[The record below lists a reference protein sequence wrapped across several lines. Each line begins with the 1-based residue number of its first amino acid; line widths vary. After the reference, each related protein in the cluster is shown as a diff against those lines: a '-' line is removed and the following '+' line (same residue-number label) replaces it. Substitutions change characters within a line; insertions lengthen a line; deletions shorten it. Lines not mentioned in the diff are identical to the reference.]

1 MYYFVGW
8 PTVLGSYCA
17 TDEFISLCSTK
28 SGEYFVVCTATD
40 LVLFHIKFICAIAHF
55 TRSHKCLSENGPTSS
70 AVWKEDSSKLLLSTK
85 NGAVLIYSIENLQH
99 VYEMFSESIANS
111 PKEVFSLESVVK
123 VAECMCN
130 AFFLG
135 DIVVISSENG
145 DLIRMKWDG
154 SYFGKSLTV
163 KSISFIPDINSFA
176 DHGHSES
183 QIYCRNIELASTFG
197 GAFALFSSGYVA
209 LLMLSSCL
217 ADQSVIEG
225 ILLENATHSTCIA
238 VNNRFRSLAVGT
250 KSIQALAAAYLCHS
264 TFHKQECTLT
274 LLRASIQAFKWDLIR
289 DLLRFIYAI
298 DPTEFNSS
306 ENQKVKQQLDKSQM
320 LLLSSRNQISC
331 LSTAEKNDIQSE
343 VLSEYY
349 INESIG
355 YDEISKFPTPSS
367 PPTLLDIESDA
378 QCYLNRASHLVTNI
392 PEIFVDGSYFGQ
404 ANVLALWLMKNASYL
419 KPVLT
424 WPKAFLNLME
434 DFDVFGHTLE
444 CSKKNPSSFTLKEK
458 SILQS
463 NNVSQAANAIL
474 TSEDSTYNLDSSE
487 FLSQLQLFLKE
498 KNDISIGSP
507 NFNVFVK
514 RGIIPNTHVEQVTE
528 INSPAASNASDT
540 DSFQYSKLQREISN
554 CSFAEPS
561 KAVEKVSFHLNYPS
575 TFDTMF
581 HLEHNKVDQS
591 LLLNSSSRSRRDYLD
606 KFVSP
611 TPVMLNSD
619 NLNEKHWTSIDHF
632 LPSGSSA
639 ALSITDSNEHLFNG
653 TTEDSSF
660 QSETSEKWTCSI
672 T

>member
-1 MYYFVGW
+1 MKKSSFNLRAQVEQ
-8 PTVLGSYCA
+8 L
-17 TDEFISLCSTK
+17 LCK
-28 SGEYFVVCTATD
+28 VAVEYF
-40 LVLFHIKFICAIAHF
+40 
-55 TRSHKCLSENGPTSS
+55 
-70 AVWKEDSSKLLLSTK
+70 
-85 NGAVLIYSIENLQH
+85 
-99 VYEMFSESIANS
+99 
-111 PKEVFSLESVVK
+111 
-123 VAECMCN
+123 
-130 AFFLG
+130 
-135 DIVVISSENG
+135 
-145 DLIRMKWDG
+145 
-154 SYFGKSLTV
+154 
-163 KSISFIPDINSFA
+163 
-176 DHGHSES
+176 S
-183 QIYCRNIELASTFG
+183 QG
-197 GAFALFSSGYVA
+197 
-209 LLMLSSCL
+209 
-217 ADQSVIEG
+217 
-225 ILLENATHSTCIA
+225 
-238 VNNRFRSLAVGT
+238 
-250 KSIQALAAAYLCHS
+250 
-264 TFHKQECTLT
+264 
-274 LLRASIQAFKWDLIR
+274 
-289 DLLRFIYAI
+289 
-298 DPTEFNSS
+298 
-306 ENQKVKQQLDKSQM
+306 
-320 LLLSSRNQISC
+320 
-331 LSTAEKNDIQSE
+331 
-343 VLSEYY
+343 
-349 INESIG
+349 
-355 YDEISKFPTPSS
+355 
-367 PPTLLDIESDA
+367 
-378 QCYLNRASHLVTNI
+378 YLNRASHLVTNI

-474 TSEDSTYNLDSSE
+474 TSEDSTYNLDSSRRTVRNETFCQLRYLLNQLTIAKCYEWMCLISLLCLDKNALLRSLSIAVYNTTLSDTSHLQRESVHPHTTVVNNPHQANLGVILDPMSSTKSSFNETSGLNVGLRPHHTLCFFDDNLSRLITGLAAVKQWSREKYPLYHQFLISFEPVLNE